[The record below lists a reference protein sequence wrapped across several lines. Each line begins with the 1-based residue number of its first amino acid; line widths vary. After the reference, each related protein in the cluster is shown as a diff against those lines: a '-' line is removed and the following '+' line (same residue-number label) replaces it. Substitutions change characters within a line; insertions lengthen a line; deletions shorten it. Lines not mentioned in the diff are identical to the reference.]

1 MDMII
6 TEELLDKLTDEAKAS
21 PRLRMNYDLRT
32 SAEDQSQRMLNALEP
47 GTEVPIHRHRTTT
60 EVVTVVRGAI
70 RQNFYND
77 EGQLTETFDVC
88 AGGSVSLFVVPVGAW
103 HKSIAL
109 ESGTIIFEAKDGKY
123 EPIAAED
130 VLAV

>member
-1 MDMII
+1 MII
-6 TEELLDKLTDEAKAS
+6 TAELLDKLTEEAKAS

-32 SAEDQSQRMLNALEP
+32 SAEDHSQRMLNALEP
-47 GTEVPIHRHRTTT
+47 GTDVPVHRHRTTT
-60 EVVTVVRGAI
+60 EVVSVIRGAV
-70 RQNFYND
+70 RQQFYNE
-77 EGQLTETFDVC
+77 EGELTETFDVR
-88 AGGSVSLFVVPVGAW
+88 AGGPVSLFVVPVGAW

-130 VLAV
+130 VLAL